1 MSAGVSAGESSSSSF
16 SRSSKLL
23 WLEAIRL
30 IAIVQVIVIHVTAQT
45 YFIGASIDSLDGWLL
60 VVLNSTSRLCVPLF
74 FMVSGYLLL
83 TRQEPVKRFFSR
95 RFKRILIPLFTWS
108 LFYLAMIHWV
118 EVKYPSGTSSVTPEY
133 MQGIID
139 KGWWALAF
147 MFVFPL
153 YYHLWF
159 LYSLS
164 VQYLLIPL
172 WRHIYHEFSPKALW
186 YVLAVLISAVQFSG
200 YYFNSE
206 MSGVNLFVQIVV
218 GSAVYVLGG
227 CLIGQL
233 PLKRSLAI
241 LMLFIGVVLLIFTV
255 TATAYLSLEDGQYNM
270 SLVDSSINIFGGTA
284 AAFYL
289 MRYVFERIFG
299 DVNQRIERW
308 LSYIGELSFGVYL
321 IHPVF
326 LYAFSVGAFGFVF
339 TSMSFN
345 GLLAVPSLTMVTLL
359 VSAASIWLLGQ
370 ISFLR
375 IFVGLAPVKK

>member
-1 MSAGVSAGESSSSSF
+1 MSADTSVSESSSASF

-30 IAIVQVIVIHVTAQT
+30 IAIIQVIVIHVTAQT
-45 YFIGASIDSLDGWLL
+45 YFLGAPIDSLDGWLL
-60 VVLNSTSRLCVPLF
+60 VVLNSMSRVCVPLF

-83 TRQEPVKRFFSR
+83 SRQEPVLKFFNR
-95 RFKRILIPLFTWS
+95 RFKRILTPLFAWS
-108 LFYLAMIHWV
+108 LIYLAMIHWV

-133 MQGIID
+133 MQDIID
-139 KGWWALAF
+139 KGWGALAL

-164 VQYLLIPL
+164 AQYLLIPL
-172 WRHIYHEFSPKALW
+172 WRNVYHSSSPTKLW
-186 YVLAVLISAVQFSG
+186 YVLVVLVLGVQFSG
-200 YYFNSE
+200 YYYNSE
-206 MSGVNLFVQIVV
+206 MAGFNLFVQIIF
-218 GSAVYVLGG
+218 GSATYVLAGSLVG
-227 CLIGQL
+227 RI
-233 PLKRSLAI
+233 PLKASIAWGMLA
-241 LMLFIGVVLLIFTV
+241 LGIGLLIYTV
-255 TATAYLSLEDGQYNM
+255 WGTAYLSLEDGKYNM
-270 SLVDSSINIFGGTA
+270 SLVDSSINIFGGTV

-289 MRYVFERIFG
+289 MRYVFEELLG
-299 DVNQRIERW
+299 DISERIERW
-308 LSYIGELSFGVYL
+308 LSHFGELSFGVYL

-345 GLLAVPSLTMVTLL
+345 GLLAVPSLTIVTLL
-359 VSAASIWLLGQ
+359 ISAASIWLLGQ

-375 IFVGLAPVKK
+375 IFIGLAPVKT